1 MAGPGRQFPHDPFFF
16 FFKLIVIGTLLKKK
30 KTRKWGGVLILRCRI
45 NHQSRP
51 DCEIRP
57 PKQPSVDNVT
67 IKAAAIDQQDPK
79 MLLRSFIH
87 RFHLKASINRSQ
99 LLLLLLHLLF
109 SFFFFFYCLGEIII
123 FIGILSSRWLEWP
136 QGRARVPRASP
147 ARRHLHAAKRPRDS
161 CRRRRWRRREGRGE
175 GGIGSGDSMN
185 RWRPIFSTKF
195 FFHKRRLLSISG
207 KYLMGMSRPC
217 DVGGGGGQ

>member
-45 NHQSRP
+45 NHQCRP

-87 RFHLKASINRSQ
+87 RPIHKSEITRPHRSARPANER
-99 LLLLLLHLLF
+99 
-109 SFFFFFYCLGEIII
+109 SVNG
-123 FIGILSSRWLEWP
+123 GVAGRWRCP
-136 QGRARVPRASP
+136 Q
-147 ARRHLHAAKRPRDS
+147 RHLAPAAATTFPFPPRFNENN
-161 CRRRRWRRREGRGE
+161 WTGHL
-175 GGIGSGDSMN
+175 
-185 RWRPIFSTKF
+185 PI
-195 FFHKRRLLSISG
+195 
-207 KYLMGMSRPC
+207 
-217 DVGGGGGQ
+217 